1 MNGVSFDQIHSY
13 RQLGIIL
20 GNPEIERPKGK
31 TSYLEVPGRDGALD
45 LSEAFGELRFNQRK
59 VILPFK
65 LRAEPEAAEQKISEV
80 ANLLSGKKLKIT
92 LDKDPQYYYLGRL
105 EVEGK
110 YQHPVCQIII
120 TALCD
125 PYKYKREV
133 TEETFTVNG
142 SLEINLSN
150 DRMTT
155 YPVVTTTNSML
166 ITKDDITYSY
176 GAVVGFMTQIPL
188 VYGDNLL
195 TITGNGNITLT
206 YQEGSL

>member
-1 MNGVSFDQIHSY
+1 MNGVSFDELHSY
-13 RQLGIIL
+13 RQLRMIL

-31 TSYLEVPGRDGALD
+31 IIYLEIPGKDGALD
-45 LSEAFGELRFNQRK
+45 LSEAFGELRFNRRK

-110 YQHPVCQIII
+110 YLHPVCQIIV

-142 SLEINLSN
+142 SLEVNLQN

-166 ITKDDITYSY
+166 ITKNDITYSY
-176 GAVVGFMTQIPL
+176 GAVNNFMTQIPL
-188 VYGDNLL
+188 VFGDNLL

>member
-1 MNGVSFDQIHSY
+1 MNGVSFNQIHSS

-31 TSYLEVPGRDGALD
+31 LSYLEIPGKDGALD
-45 LSEAFGELRFNQRK
+45 LSEAFGELRFHQRK

-65 LRAEPEAAEQKISEV
+65 LRADPNEAEQKISEV
-80 ANLLSGKKLKIT
+80 SNLLSGKKLKIT

-110 YQHPVCQIII
+110 YQHPVCQIIV

-142 SLEINLSN
+142 SLEINLPN

-155 YPVVTTTNSML
+155 YPALTTTQSML
-166 ITKDDITYSY
+166 ITKDDVTYSY
-176 GAVVGFMTQIPL
+176 GAVSNFITQIPL
-188 VYGDNLL
+188 VFGDNLL
-195 TITGNGNITLT
+195 TITGNGIVTFA

>member
-1 MNGVSFDQIHSY
+1 MNGVLFDQIHSY

-31 TSYLEVPGRDGALD
+31 LTYLDIPGRDGALD

-65 LRAEPEAAEQKISEV
+65 LRADPNAAEQKISEV
-80 ANLLSGKKLKIT
+80 ANLLSGKKVKII
-92 LDKDPQYYYLGRL
+92 LDKDPEYYYLGRL

-110 YQHPVCQIII
+110 YQHQVCQIIV

-125 PYKYKREV
+125 PYKYKRDM
-133 TEETFTVNG
+133 TEETFAING

-155 YPVVTTTNSML
+155 YPVVTTTEPML
-166 ITKDDITYSY
+166 VTIDDITYSY
-176 GAVVGFMTQIPL
+176 GVVSNFMTQIPL
-188 VYGDNLL
+188 VFGDNLL
-195 TITGNGNITLT
+195 TITGNGTITFT

>member
-1 MNGVSFDQIHSY
+1 MNGVLFDQIHSY
-13 RQLGIIL
+13 RQLGVIL

-31 TSYLEVPGRDGALD
+31 ITYLDIPGKDGSLD

-65 LRAEPEAAEQKISEV
+65 MRAEPNAAEQKISEV
-80 ANLLSGKKLKIT
+80 ANLLSGKKAKIT
-92 LDKDPQYYYLGRL
+92 LDKDPEYYYLGRL

-110 YQHPVCQIII
+110 YQNSVCQIIV

-125 PYKYKREV
+125 PYKYKKEV
-133 TEETFTVNG
+133 TEEIFTVSG
-142 SLEINLSN
+142 SLEVSLQN

-176 GAVVGFMTQIPL
+176 GVVSNFMTQIPL
-188 VYGDNLL
+188 VFGDNLL
-195 TITGNGNITLT
+195 TITGNGTITFA

>member
-1 MNGVSFDQIHSY
+1 MNGVSFDLIHSY
-13 RQLGIIL
+13 RQLGLIL

-31 TSYLEVPGRDGALD
+31 ITYLDIPGKDGALD

-80 ANLLSGKKLKIT
+80 ANLLSGKKVKIT
-92 LDKDPQYYYLGRL
+92 LDKDPEYYYLGRL

-110 YQHPVCQIII
+110 YQHPVCQIIV

-125 PYKYKREV
+125 PYKYKSEV

-142 SLEINLSN
+142 SLEVNLQN

-155 YPVVTTTNSML
+155 YPGLSTTDSML
-166 ITKDDITYSY
+166 VTKDDITYSY
-176 GAVVGFMTQIPL
+176 GVVNNFMTQIPL
-188 VYGDNLL
+188 VFGDNLL
-195 TITGNGNITLT
+195 TITGNGNITFA